1 MVNKYNKYYKNFLSL
16 VLYIMN
22 ISKLMKK
29 LETSHVVMIAAALA
43 LGYAVYNYSANKS
56 VVTDNMKNGTTTSTT
71 VPAHIAN
78 APQAPGQ
85 NSHIN
90 TAGNPQPS
98 APIGENSQPAGVSGA
113 TTSSHGLPP
122 ACSRQ
127 QVVDPSELLPKDQNS
142 EWAKLNPMG
151 SGDLQ
156 NVNLLK
162 SGYHIGINTVASSLR
177 NANLQLRSE
186 PANPQTN
193 VGPWNNTTIQ
203 PDINRRPMEIGCGTA

>member
-1 MVNKYNKYYKNFLSL
+1 MNFGKML
-16 VLYIMN
+16 
-22 ISKLMKK
+22 KK

-43 LGYAVYNYSANKS
+43 LGYVFLHYSSNKS
-56 VVTDNMKNGTTTSTT
+56 LVTDNMENTHVATKP
-71 VPAHIAN
+71 VPAHVAN
-78 APQAPGQ
+78 PPSVPDQS
-85 NSHIN
+85 SHVN

-98 APIGENSQPAGVSGA
+98 APIGENSQPAGVSGVA
-113 TTSSHGLPP
+113 TSSHGLPP
-122 ACSRQ
+122 SCSRQ
-127 QVVDPSELLPKDQNS
+127 QVVNPSELLPKDQNS

-186 PANPQTN
+186 PANPQMN
-193 VGPWNNTTIQ
+193 VGPWNNTTIS
-203 PDINRRPMEIGCGTA
+203 PDINRRPLEIGCGSD

>member
-1 MVNKYNKYYKNFLSL
+1 
-16 VLYIMN
+16 MN
-22 ISKLMKK
+22 IGKLMKK
-29 LETSHVVMIAAALA
+29 LESSHIVMIGAALA
-43 LGYAVYNYSANKS
+43 LAYAIFNYSTTKS
-56 VVTDNMKNGTTTSTT
+56 VVTDNMTNASA
-71 VPAHIAN
+71 PAIPNQIAN
-78 APQAPGQ
+78 PPEAQGQ

-113 TTSSHGLPP
+113 STSSHGLPP

-162 SGYHIGINTVASSLR
+162 SGYHIGINTVSSSLR

-186 PANPQTN
+186 PANPQSN

-203 PDINRRPMEIGCGTA
+203 PDANRRPMEIGCGSA

>member
-1 MVNKYNKYYKNFLSL
+1 MVNNYNIYYKNFLSL

-29 LETSHVVMIAAALA
+29 LETSHVVMIVAALA
-43 LGYAVYNYSANKS
+43 LGYAVYNYSTNKS
-56 VVTDNMKNGTTTSTT
+56 VVTDNMRNGDVSSSGAQSDMT
-71 VPAHIAN
+71 N
-78 APQAPGQ
+78 ASQVPGQ
-85 NSHIN
+85 DSHID

-98 APIGENSQPAGVSGA
+98 APIGQNSQPAGVSGV
-113 TTSSHGLPP
+113 TTSSPGTAVGTQKP
-122 ACSRQ
+122 
-127 QVVDPSELLPKDQNS
+127 VVDPSELLPKDQNC
-142 EWAKLNPMG
+142 EWAKLNPVG

-162 SGYHIGINTVASSLR
+162 SGHHIGINTVASSLR

-203 PDINRRPMEIGCGTA
+203 PDVNRRPMEIGCGSA